1 MPRLAA
7 ADQEDLVLSLPP
19 HLSAYSI
26 AWVSVWCRKFSVDF
40 GHVIVSDTDNGE
52 WSTDWSMRSCLDT

>member
-40 GHVIVSDTDNGE
+40 GHVIVSDTDNGQ
-52 WSTDWSMRSCLDT
+52 WSTAA